1 MCEESPHICSRT
13 DEFLSL
19 GESDKWL
26 SEEEAA
32 RELVKVSPYDHRVSI
47 HTKVPTAVA
56 FCHRPPWC
64 YTMMTRREY
73 DQQSWFRG
81 VP

>member
-1 MCEESPHICSRT
+1 MCEEAPHICIRT
-13 DEFLSL
+13 HDFLAL
-19 GESDKWL
+19 DDDDRWL
-26 SEEEAA
+26 SEEEATQ
-32 RELVKVSPYDHRVSI
+32 ELVKISPFDHRVSI
-47 HTKVPTAVA
+47 YTKVQGAVA

-64 YTMMTRREY
+64 YTMMTRGEY